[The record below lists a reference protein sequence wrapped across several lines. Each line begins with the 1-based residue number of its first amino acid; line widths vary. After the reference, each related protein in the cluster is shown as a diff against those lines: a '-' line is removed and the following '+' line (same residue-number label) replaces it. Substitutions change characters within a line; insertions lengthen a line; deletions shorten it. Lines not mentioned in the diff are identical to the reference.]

1 MKTLQIDEKNARAL
15 YKGASKEFKATL
27 EDTFGKDFFSGK
39 IKDRIKTFEDA
50 CAELEIYPEDAI
62 ADFQETALKDEIAY
76 RKLKIIA
83 EALNEGW
90 KPDWTDSN
98 QYKYFPWLE
107 YSRSGSG
114 FVCSYTNY
122 SYTRTTIGSR
132 LCFKSEELALYIGEQ
147 FIDLYN
153 EYLN

>member
-27 EDTFGKDFFSGK
+27 EDTFGKDFFSSK
-39 IKDRIKTFEDA
+39 ITDRIKTFEDA
-50 CAELEIYPEDAI
+50 CAELELDPEKVLT
-62 ADFQETALKDEIAY
+62 DFLETASKDEIAY

-83 EALNEGW
+83 KALNEGW
-90 KPDWTDSN
+90 KPDWADSN

-114 FVCSYTNY
+114 FVCSVTYY
-122 SYTRTTIGSR
+122 SAATTYFGSR
-132 LCFKSEELALYIGEQ
+132 LCFKSSELALYIGKQ
-147 FIDLYN
+147 FNDLYN

>member
-27 EDTFGKDFFSGK
+27 EDTFGKEFFSGK
-39 IKDRIKTFEDA
+39 IIDRIKSFEDA
-50 CAELEIYPEDAI
+50 CAELELDPEEILAG
-62 ADFQETALKDEIAY
+62 FRETASKDEIAY

-83 EALNEGW
+83 KALNEGW
-90 KPDWTDSN
+90 KPDWSN
-98 QYKYFPWLE
+98 SNEYKYFPWLD
-107 YSRSGSG
+107 YSRSASG
-114 FVCSYTNY
+114 FVY
-122 SYTRTTIGSR
+122 SDTYCTCTDTSVGSR
-132 LCFKSEELALYIGEQ
+132 LCFKSKELALYIGEQ